1 MACETIRTFF
11 TFLRYSIFQNQKKH
25 DILRFFELLHKFSRT
40 LPTARQVASALA
52 ALERSPVTREY
63 GVSDA

>member
-1 MACETIRTFF
+1 VACETIRTFF
-11 TFLRYSIFQNQKKH
+11 YVFTLQYFSKSKKH